1 MVVAVIS
8 HFQSTAP
15 IGSSHAS
22 AVKRLIHLLALATQG
37 RVIVSAQDPVLLRPD
52 SEPQPDLMLLKPR
65 ADFYSASHPEPA
77 DVLLIVEVSDT
88 SLRKDLDI
96 KVPLYARHDIPEV
109 WLVDLENRLLHL
121 FRSPAADG
129 YRETET
135 LDKPG
140 TVAPRLLPECGV
152 DLSGLF

>member
-1 MVVAVIS
+1 M
-8 HFQSTAP
+8 
-15 IGSSHAS
+15 
-22 AVKRLIHLLALATQG
+22 
-37 RVIVSAQDPVLLRPD
+37 IVSAQDPVLLRPD

-96 KVPLYARHDIPEV
+96 KVPLYAKH
-109 WLVDLENRLLHL
+109 
-121 FRSPAADG
+121 
-129 YRETET
+129 
-135 LDKPG
+135 G

>member
-1 MVVAVIS
+1 
-8 HFQSTAP
+8 
-15 IGSSHAS
+15 
-22 AVKRLIHLLALATQG
+22 
-37 RVIVSAQDPVLLRPD
+37 
-52 SEPQPDLMLLKPR
+52 MLLKPR